1 MTILNFRLQHK
12 LSVVDKS
19 VIDKDYN
26 VHIFYSSNNST
37 GKTTLMRA
45 ILYTL
50 GFNIPDTELVKFSNY
65 DFYMRLK
72 VNGKLFDIH
81 RRDALIV
88 INNIEYDLPVDE
100 YAVRTILFNISNRDL
115 LENLLGII
123 YFDQEK
129 GWTLLNRGT
138 IIGRKLRNII

>member
-81 RRDALIV
+81 SRDALIV

-100 YAVRTILFNISNRDL
+100 YAV
-115 LENLLGII
+115 
-123 YFDQEK
+123 
-129 GWTLLNRGT
+129 
-138 IIGRKLRNII
+138 